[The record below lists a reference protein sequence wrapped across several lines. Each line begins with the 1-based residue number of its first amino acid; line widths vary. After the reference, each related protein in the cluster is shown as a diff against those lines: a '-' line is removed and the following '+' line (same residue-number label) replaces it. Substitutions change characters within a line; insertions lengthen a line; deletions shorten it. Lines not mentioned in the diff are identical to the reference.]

1 MKTSILIFIAL
12 ISFTSFSQVDCAKFK
27 IGKFINI
34 DKDKP
39 KTTIE
44 RNDSIQTERMGEIEV
59 KLEIT
64 WINEC
69 TYKLKLVSGNIA
81 FWKSRPKNAP
91 NRELTVTITKT
102 TNSSYFQETKIEGND
117 YVYKS
122 EIIIVE

>member
-1 MKTSILIFIAL
+1 MKINFILFIVFN
-12 ISFTSFSQVDCAKFK
+12 SFTLFSQTECAKFK
-27 IGKFINI
+27 TGKFVNI
-34 DKDKP
+34 DKDKT

-44 RNDSIQTERMGEIEV
+44 RNDSIQIERMGEIEV
-59 KLEIT
+59 KLELT

-69 TYKLKLVSGNIA
+69 TYKLKLVSGNNA

-102 TNSSYFQETKIEGND
+102 TNTSYFQETKTEGSD

-122 EIIIVE
+122 EIIMVE

>member
-1 MKTSILIFIAL
+1 MKTSIIIFIAL
-12 ISFTSFSQVDCAKFK
+12 ISFTSFSQVDCTKFK
-27 IGKFINI
+27 TGKFVNI

-69 TYKLKLVSGNIA
+69 TYKLKLVSGNNA
-81 FWKSRPKNAP
+81 FWKSRPKNTP
-91 NRELTVTITKT
+91 NRELIVTITKT
-102 TNSSYFQETKIEGND
+102 TNTSYFQEAKSEGDD

-122 EIIIVE
+122 EIIMVE